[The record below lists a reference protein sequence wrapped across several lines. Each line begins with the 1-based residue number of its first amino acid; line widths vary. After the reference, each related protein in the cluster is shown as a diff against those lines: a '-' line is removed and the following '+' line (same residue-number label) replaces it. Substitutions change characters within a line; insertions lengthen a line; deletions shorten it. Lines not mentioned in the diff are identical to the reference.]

1 MSKEKENKYNT
12 SANPPSGGEGAKDS
26 TSKAPPLANGGKGSS
41 ATVTGK
47 AFDWQLL
54 KRIMHYVKPY
64 TSVFVIAAF
73 LTIFLAVIA
82 LFQPILIQ
90 RTLDKYILAN
100 DYHGLVFMVELM
112 IGQLVVQT
120 IAQYYQTY
128 LTNSLGQ
135 SVIRDLRK
143 DVFNHITSLR
153 LKYFDRTPIGMLIT
167 RTVSDLETIAD
178 IFSEGLISI
187 MGDMLL
193 VFAVIGYMLWQD
205 WKLALIT
212 LIPMPFLFASTYVF
226 KEAIK
231 SSFQEVRTQVA
242 QLNTFLAEHISGISV
257 IQYFSR
263 EEQEMRKFKAVNL
276 KYRDAN
282 IRSNWYY
289 SIFFPVVE
297 ILFAVCMALLV
308 WYGCKRILNDQQIH
322 AISASEGG
330 ITPGLITSFIVLLN
344 MLFRPIRQLADKFN
358 TLQMGMVGADRI
370 FKVLDTDEVATDDG
384 KLAPSVLE
392 GDIEFKD
399 VWFAYND
406 ENWVLKNINFHIKP
420 GETLAL
426 VGATGAGKSSTIN
439 ILNRF
444 YDIGKGSVTVDGY
457 DIREYKVDY
466 LRSKIATVIQDV
478 FLFTDTIGNNISL
491 NNTQITREEIIKAAK
506 DVGAH
511 EFIER
516 LPGGYDYNVMERGAT
531 LSAGQAQLISF
542 IRALVYNP
550 AILVLDEATSSV
562 DTETELLIQTAIN
575 KLMQGRTAIVIAHR
589 LSTIQNADKIIVL
602 DHGEIMESGTH
613 QELLRIE
620 NGYYR
625 KLYDL
630 QFNSAGIAKP
640 I

>member
-1 MSKEKENKYNT
+1 MAE
-12 SANPPSGGEGAKDS
+12 
-26 TSKAPPLANGGKGSS
+26 
-41 ATVTGK
+41 VTGK
-47 AFDWQLL
+47 AFDWKLL
-54 KRIMHYVKPY
+54 KRVMRYVKPY
-64 TSVFVIAAF
+64 NTTFVIAGF
-73 LTIFLAVIA
+73 LTVFLAASA
-82 LFQPILIQ
+82 LVQPILIQ
-90 RTLDKYILAN
+90 KTLDNYILADN
-100 DYHGLVFMVELM
+100 YSGLVFMVELM
-112 IGQLVVQT
+112 IGQLVIQT
-120 IAQYYQTY
+120 VAQYYQTY

-135 SVIRDLRK
+135 SVIRDLRI
-143 DVFNHITSLR
+143 DIFNHITSLR

-193 VFAVIGYMLWQD
+193 VVAVIAYMLIQD

-242 QLNTFLAEHISGISV
+242 QLNTFLAEHISGISI
-257 IQYFSR
+257 IQNFAR
-263 EEQEMRKFKAVNL
+263 EDQEMRKFKAVNL

-297 ILFAVCMALLV
+297 ILFAICIGLLV
-308 WYGCKRILNDQQIH
+308 WYGCKRILTDQQL
-322 AISASEGG
+322 ADLSASGKG
-330 ITPGLITSFIVLLN
+330 ISPGVILQFIVLLN
-344 MLFRPIRQLADKFN
+344 ILFRPIRQLADKFN

-370 FKVLDTDEVATDDG
+370 FKVLDTDEVAVNHGTLRPARLKG
-384 KLAPSVLE
+384 E
-392 GDIEFKD
+392 IEFKD

-406 ENWVLKNINFHIKP
+406 ENWVLKDINFYVKP

-444 YDIGKGSVTVDGY
+444 YEIGKGSVTIDGE
-457 DIREYKVDY
+457 DIRDYDVDY
-466 LRSKIATVIQDV
+466 LRSQIATVIQDV
-478 FLFTDTIGNNISL
+478 FLFTDSIANNISL
-491 NNTQITREEIIKAAK
+491 NNETITREQIIAAAK

-511 EFIER
+511 DFIQR
-516 LPGGYDYNVMERGAT
+516 LPGGYDYNVMERGST
-531 LSAGQAQLISF
+531 LSAGQSQLISF
-542 IRALVYNP
+542 IRALVYDP

-562 DTETELLIQTAIN
+562 DTETELLIQNAIN

-602 DHGEIMESGTH
+602 DHGEIKEMGTH

-620 NGYYR
+620 HGYYR

-630 QFNSAGIAKP
+630 QFNSAGISR
-640 I
+640 

>member
-1 MSKEKENKYNT
+1 MSKEENKKDT
-12 SANPPSGGEGAKDS
+12 SKASPSGGA
-26 TSKAPPLANGGKGSS
+26 
-41 ATVTGK
+41 VTGK
-47 AFDWQLL
+47 ALDWKLL
-54 KRIMHYVKPY
+54 GRVMHYVKPY
-64 TSVFVIAAF
+64 NGTFVIATI
-73 LTIFLAVIA
+73 LTIFLAAVA
-82 LFQPILIQ
+82 LVQPILIQ
-90 RTLDKYILAN
+90 RTLDVNILGN
-100 DYHGLVFMVELM
+100 DYNGLVFMVGLM
-112 IGQLVVQT
+112 IVQLFVQT

-193 VFAVIGYMLWQD
+193 VFAVIGYMLYQD

-242 QLNTFLAEHISGISV
+242 QLNTFLAEHISGISI
-257 IQYFSR
+257 IQYFAR

-297 ILFAVCMALLV
+297 ILFAICIALLV
-308 WYGCKRILNDQQIH
+308 WYGCKRILNDQQMH
-322 AISASEGG
+322 ALSSSPNG
-330 ITPGLITSFIVLLN
+330 ITPGVITGFIVLLN

-370 FKVLDTDEVATDDG
+370 FKVLDTDEVAVDEG
-384 KLAPSVLE
+384 ELAPTALQGE
-392 GDIEFKD
+392 IEFNN
-399 VWFAYND
+399 VWFAYNE
-406 ENWVLKNINFHIKP
+406 ENWVLKDINFHIKP

-444 YDIGKGSVTVDGY
+444 YDIGKGEVKVDGR

-491 NNTQITREEIIKAAK
+491 NNTEITREQIIAAAK

-511 EFIER
+511 DFIER

-562 DTETELLIQTAIN
+562 DTETELLIQNAIN

-602 DHGEIMESGTH
+602 DHGEIKEMGTH

-640 I
+640 IE

>member
-1 MSKEKENKYNT
+1 
-12 SANPPSGGEGAKDS
+12 
-26 TSKAPPLANGGKGSS
+26 
-41 ATVTGK
+41 
-47 AFDWQLL
+47 
-54 KRIMHYVKPY
+54 MHYVKPY
-64 TSVFVIAAF
+64 TSVFVVAAF

-82 LFQPILIQ
+82 LAQPILIQ
-90 RTLDKYILAN
+90 LTLDKYILAN
-100 DYHGLVFMVELM
+100 DYNGLLFMVELM
-112 IGQLVVQT
+112 IGQLIIQT

-135 SVIRDLRK
+135 SVIKDLRI
-143 DVFNHITSLR
+143 DVFNHVTSLR

-212 LIPMPFLFASTYVF
+212 LIPMPLLFASTYVF

-242 QLNTFLAEHISGISV
+242 QLNTFLAEHISGISI

-263 EEQEMRKFKAVNL
+263 EDQEMRKFRAVNQ

-297 ILFAVCMALLV
+297 ILFAICMALLV
-308 WYGCKRILNDQQIH
+308 WYGCKRILSDEQLH
-322 AISASEGG
+322 SISASPNGV
-330 ITPGLITSFIVLLN
+330 TPGVITGFIVLLN

-384 KLAPSVLE
+384 KLAPAVLQ
-392 GDIEFKD
+392 GDIEFKN

-406 ENWVLKNINFHIKP
+406 ENWVLKDINFHIKP

-444 YDIGKGSVTVDGY
+444 YDIGKGTVKVDGH
-457 DIREYKVDY
+457 DIREYEVDY
-466 LRSKIATVIQDV
+466 LRSRIATVIQDV

-491 NNTQITREEIIKAAK
+491 NNTNITREEIIKAAK

-562 DTETELLIQTAIN
+562 DTETELLIQHAIN

-602 DHGEIMESGTH
+602 DHGEIKEMGTH

-620 NGYYR
+620 GGYYR

-630 QFNSAGIAKP
+630 QFNSAGIAKS

>member
-1 MSKEKENKYNT
+1 MAEI
-12 SANPPSGGEGAKDS
+12 
-26 TSKAPPLANGGKGSS
+26 
-41 ATVTGK
+41 TGK
-47 AFDWQLL
+47 ALDWKLL
-54 KRIMHYVKPY
+54 GRVMHYVKPY
-64 TSVFVIAAF
+64 NVTFIIAAF
-73 LTIFLAVIA
+73 LTIFLAASA
-82 LFQPILIQ
+82 LVQPILMQ
-90 RTLDKYILAN
+90 KTLDNYILKDDFN
-100 DYHGLVFMVELM
+100 GLVFMVELM
-112 IGQLVVQT
+112 VGMLIIQT

-135 SVIRDLRK
+135 SVIRDLRIA
-143 DVFNHITSLR
+143 VFNHITSLR
-153 LKYFDRTPIGMLIT
+153 LKYFDRTPIGILIT

-193 VFAVIGYMLWQD
+193 LIAVIGYMLFRD
-205 WKLALIT
+205 WRLALIT
-212 LIPMPFLFASTYVF
+212 LIPMPFLFLSTYVF

-231 SSFQEVRTQVA
+231 SAFQEVRTQVA
-242 QLNTFLAEHISGISV
+242 QLNTFLAEHISGISI
-257 IQYFSR
+257 IQVFAR
-263 EEQEMRKFKAVNL
+263 EDQEMRKFKAVNK

-297 ILFAVCMALLV
+297 ILLACCLAFLV
-308 WYGCKRILNDQQIH
+308 WYGCKRILSDQQLK
-322 AISASEGG
+322 AISPPHGM
-330 ITPGLITSFIVLLN
+330 ITRGVILEFILYLYI
-344 MLFRPIRQLADKFN
+344 LFRPIRQLADKFN

-370 FKVLDTDEVATDDG
+370 FKVLDTDEVAVNTG
-384 KLAPSVLE
+384 KLKPAYLLGE
-392 GDIEFKD
+392 IEFKN

-406 ENWVLKNINFHIKP
+406 ENWVLRDINFHVKP
-420 GETLAL
+420 GKTLAL

-444 YDIGKGSVTVDGY
+444 YEIAKGSVLIDGH
-457 DIREYKVDY
+457 DIRDYDVNY
-466 LRSKIATVIQDV
+466 LRARIATVIQDV
-478 FLFTDTIGNNISL
+478 FLFTDTIANNISL
-491 NNTQITREEIIKAAK
+491 NNQGITREQVIAAAK

-550 AILVLDEATSSV
+550 TILVLDEATSSV
-562 DTETELLIQTAIN
+562 DTETEILIQNAIS

-602 DHGEIMESGTH
+602 DHGEIKEMGTH

-620 NGYYR
+620 NGFYR

-630 QFNSAGIAKP
+630 QFNSAGISR
-640 I
+640 

>member
-1 MSKEKENKYNT
+1 MSDNKEKDPKSET
-12 SANPPSGGEGAKDS
+12 P
-26 TSKAPPLANGGKGSS
+26 KAPTTPV
-41 ATVTGK
+41 VTGK
-47 AFDWQLL
+47 AFDWHLL
-54 KRIMHYVKPY
+54 KRVMHYVKPY
-64 TSVFVIAAF
+64 NTTFIISAF
-73 LTIFLAVIA
+73 LTVFLAVAA
-82 LFQPILIQ
+82 LLQPILIQ
-90 RTLDKYILAN
+90 KTLDRHIMLN
-100 DYHGLVFMVELM
+100 DYNGLLFMVELM
-112 IGQLVVQT
+112 VGILIIQT
-120 IAQYYQTY
+120 VAQYYQTY
-128 LTNSLGQ
+128 LTNALGQ
-135 SVIRDLRK
+135 SVIRDLRI
-143 DVFNHITSLR
+143 DIFNHITSLR

-187 MGDMLL
+187 IGDLLL
-193 VFAVIGYMLWQD
+193 VVAVIGLMLYQD

-212 LIPMPFLFASTYVF
+212 MIPMPFLLASTYVF

-242 QLNTFLAEHISGISV
+242 QLNTFLAEHISGISI
-257 IQYFSR
+257 IQNFAR

-297 ILFAVCMALLV
+297 ILFAICMGLLV
-308 WYGCKRILNDQQIH
+308 WYGCKRILSDEQIVQL
-322 AISASEGG
+322 SASKKG
-330 ITPGLITSFIVLLN
+330 ITPGVITGFILLLT

-370 FKVLDTDEVATDDG
+370 FKVLDTDEVAINPGTLKPTRLNG
-384 KLAPSVLE
+384 E
-392 GDIEFKD
+392 IEFKN

-406 ENWVLKNINFHIKP
+406 ENWVLKDINFHIKP

-444 YDIGKGSVTVDGY
+444 YEIGKGEVKVDGHDLMDY
-457 DIREYKVDY
+457 DVNY
-466 LRSKIATVIQDV
+466 LRAQIATVIQDV
-478 FLFTDTIGNNISL
+478 FLFTDTIANNISL
-491 NNTQITREEIIKAAK
+491 SNEQITREQIIEAAK

-542 IRALVYNP
+542 IRALVYDP

-562 DTETELLIQTAIN
+562 DTETEILIQNAIN

-602 DHGEIMESGTH
+602 DHGEIKEMGTH
-613 QELLRIE
+613 QELLRIDH
-620 NGYYR
+620 GYYR

-630 QFNSAGIAKP
+630 QFNSTGIAR
-640 I
+640 

>member
-1 MSKEKENKYNT
+1 MSE
-12 SANPPSGGEGAKDS
+12 
-26 TSKAPPLANGGKGSS
+26 
-41 ATVTGK
+41 VTGK
-47 AFDWQLL
+47 ALDWKLL
-54 KRIMHYVKPY
+54 KRVMHYVKPY
-64 TSVFVIAAF
+64 NTTFVVAAF
-73 LTIFLAVIA
+73 LTVFLAVSA
-82 LFQPILIQ
+82 LLQPILIQ
-90 RTLDKYILAN
+90 RTLDVDILN
-100 DYHGLVFMVELM
+100 DDYNGLVFMVGLM
-112 IGQLVVQT
+112 IAQLLIQT
-120 IAQYYQTY
+120 VAQYYQTY
-128 LTNSLGQ
+128 LTNALGQ
-135 SVIRDLRK
+135 SVIRDLRI
-143 DVFNHITSLR
+143 DIFNHITSLR

-193 VFAVIGYMLWQD
+193 VFAVIGFMLYQD

-242 QLNTFLAEHISGISV
+242 QLNTFLAEHISGISI
-257 IQYFSR
+257 IQLFAR
-263 EEQEMRKFKAVNL
+263 EDQEMRKFKSVNL

-297 ILFAVCMALLV
+297 ILFAVCIGLLV
-308 WYGCKRILNDQQIH
+308 WYGCKRMLSDNQL
-322 AISASEGG
+322 AALSASKRG
-330 ITPGLITSFIVLLN
+330 ITPGVITGFIVLLN

-370 FKVLDTDEVATDDG
+370 FKVLDTDEVATDNGTLKTGRLKGEIVFD
-384 KLAPSVLE
+384 K
-392 GDIEFKD
+392 

-406 ENWVLKNINFHIKP
+406 ENWVLKNISFHIKP

-444 YDIGKGSVTVDGY
+444 YEIGQGNVKVDGH
-457 DIREYKVDY
+457 DIREYEVEF
-466 LRSKIATVIQDV
+466 LRSQIATVIQDV
-478 FLFTDTIGNNISL
+478 FLFTDTIANNISL
-491 NNTQITREEIIKAAK
+491 NNPSITREQIIAAAK

-531 LSAGQAQLISF
+531 LSAGQSQLISF

-562 DTETELLIQTAIN
+562 DTETEILIQNAIN

-589 LSTIQNADKIIVL
+589 LSTIQNADRIIVL
-602 DHGEIMESGTH
+602 DHGEIMETGTH
-613 QELLRIE
+613 QELLKIE
-620 NGYYR
+620 NGHYR

-630 QFNSAGIAKP
+630 QFNSAGIAR
-640 I
+640 

>member
-1 MSKEKENKYNT
+1 MSN
-12 SANPPSGGEGAKDS
+12 
-26 TSKAPPLANGGKGSS
+26 
-41 ATVTGK
+41 VTGK
-47 AFDWQLL
+47 ALDWNLL
-54 KRIMHYVKPY
+54 GRVMHYVKPY
-64 TSVFVIAAF
+64 RSTFILASF
-73 LTIFLAVIA
+73 LTVFLAGSA
-82 LFQPILIQ
+82 LVQPILMQ
-90 RTLDKYILAN
+90 LTLDKYILRN
-100 DYHGLVFMVELM
+100 DYNGLVLIVTLM
-112 IGQLVVQT
+112 IAQLAIQT
-120 IAQYYQTY
+120 MVQYYQTY
-128 LTNSLGQ
+128 STNSLGQ

-143 DVFNHITSLR
+143 DVFNHIMSLR

-187 MGDMLL
+187 VGDLLL
-193 VFAVIGYMLWQD
+193 VLAIIILMMVRD

-212 LIPMPFLFASTYVF
+212 LIPMPFLMLSTYVF

-242 QLNTFLAEHISGISV
+242 QLNTFLAEHISGISI

-263 EEQEMRKFKAVNL
+263 EDQEMRKFKAVNR

-308 WYGCKRILNDQQIH
+308 WYGCKRILTDGQLTNLGTGDH
-322 AISASEGG
+322 PV
-330 ITPGLITSFIVLLN
+330 TPGMILEFIILLN
-344 MLFRPIRQLADKFN
+344 LLFRPIRQLADKFN

-370 FKVLDTDEVATDDG
+370 FKVLDTDEVAVNTGTLKPASLRGEIDFD
-384 KLAPSVLE
+384 K
-392 GDIEFKD
+392 

-406 ENWVLKNINFHIKP
+406 ENWVLKNISFHVNP

-444 YDIGKGSVTVDGY
+444 YEIGKGSAKVDGIDIHEY
-457 DIREYKVDY
+457 DVDY
-466 LRSKIATVIQDV
+466 LRSQIATVIQDV
-478 FLFTDTIGNNISL
+478 FLFTDTIANNISL
-491 NNTQITREEIIKAAK
+491 NNPAITREQIIAAAK

-511 EFIER
+511 DFIER
-516 LPGGYDYNVMERGAT
+516 LPGGYDYNVMERGST
-531 LSAGQAQLISF
+531 LSSGQAQLISF
-542 IRALVYNP
+542 IRALVYDP

-562 DTETELLIQTAIN
+562 DTETELLIQNAIS

-602 DHGEIMESGTH
+602 DHGEIKEMGTH
-613 QELLRIE
+613 QELLKIE
-620 NGYYR
+620 HGYYR

-630 QFNSAGIAKP
+630 QFNSAGIVKS
-640 I
+640 

>member
-1 MSKEKENKYNT
+1 MSNDNKN
-12 SANPPSGGEGAKDS
+12 NDPQKD
-26 TSKAPPLANGGKGSS
+26 TSKAPPSGGGGG
-41 ATVTGK
+41 VTGK
-47 AFDWQLL
+47 AFDWHLL
-54 KRIMHYVKPY
+54 KRVMHYVKPY
-64 TSVFVIAAF
+64 NGTFIISAF
-73 LTIFLAVIA
+73 LTVFLAVSA
-82 LFQPILIQ
+82 LVQPILI
-90 RTLDKYILAN
+90 RKTLDENIMLN
-100 DYHGLVFMVELM
+100 DYSGLLFMVELM
-112 IGQLVVQT
+112 IGLLFIQT
-120 IAQYYQTY
+120 VAQYYQTY
-128 LTNSLGQ
+128 LTNALGQ
-135 SVIRDLRK
+135 SVIRDLRI
-143 DVFNHITSLR
+143 DIFNHITSLR

-187 MGDMLL
+187 IGDLLL
-193 VFAVIGYMLWQD
+193 VFAVIIYMLVQD
-205 WKLALIT
+205 WKLAMIT

-242 QLNTFLAEHISGISV
+242 QLNTFLAEHISGISI
-257 IQYFSR
+257 IQNFAR

-297 ILFAVCMALLV
+297 VLFAVCIGLLV
-308 WYGCKRILNDQQIH
+308 WYGCKRILSDGQLT
-322 AISASEGG
+322 ALSASGKG
-330 ITPGLITSFIVLLN
+330 ITPGVITEFILLLN
-344 MLFRPIRQLADKFN
+344 ILFRPIRQLADKFN

-370 FKVLDTDEVATDDG
+370 FKVLDTDEVAVNTG
-384 KLAPSVLE
+384 TLKPHRLE
-392 GDIEFKD
+392 GEIEFNN

-406 ENWVLKNINFHIKP
+406 ENWVLKDINFHVKP

-444 YDIGKGSVTVDGY
+444 YEIGKGEVKVDGHNIMEY
-457 DIREYKVDY
+457 DVNY
-466 LRSKIATVIQDV
+466 LRSQIATVIQDV
-478 FLFTDTIGNNISL
+478 FLFTDTIANNISL
-491 NNTQITREEIIKAAK
+491 NNELITREQIIAAAK

-542 IRALVYNP
+542 IRALVYDP

-562 DTETELLIQTAIN
+562 DTETEILIQKAIN

-602 DHGEIMESGTH
+602 DHGEIKEMGTH
-613 QELLRIE
+613 QELLRID

-630 QFNSAGIAKP
+630 QFNSTGIAR
-640 I
+640 